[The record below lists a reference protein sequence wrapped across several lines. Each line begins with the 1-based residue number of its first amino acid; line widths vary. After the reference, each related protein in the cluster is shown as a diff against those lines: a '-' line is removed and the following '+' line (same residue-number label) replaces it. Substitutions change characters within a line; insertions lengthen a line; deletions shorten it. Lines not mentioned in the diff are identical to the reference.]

1 LDSAK
6 LKNSKNMTDTKESAR
21 HIRWPKIRS
30 FHAMLKNAKRIDNDL
45 PGEVVYRGKIKLH
58 GQNVGITIQRP
69 LDDDCQ
75 PTVSIQ
81 SRNHVVDNCT
91 LAGEVVFPDN
101 VSFFTDLWGYFVS
114 QFKQCN
120 SSPDCSQ
127 FTIFGEWCGK
137 GIQKHAA
144 ISTIDEKVFAIFAI
158 DFMGRLMVEP
168 DDITTFL
175 TCNGANIMPPRVH
188 VLPWQTDFV
197 SVDFEDEKK
206 AQAVL
211 DELDELVVECCRCDP
226 WVQETFGISGLGEGL
241 VLYPVSKYSLLD
253 HIECQSLTR
262 PAFGIY
268 GFKAKGE
275 QFRVVENKKSAT
287 VKVPKVVNT
296 IKFVSVVC
304 TEARLEQA
312 VFETGATSI
321 TDTRHVL
328 DWIRNDIQCEC
339 QLEMEESGVTL
350 KTINK
355 ALGRHVCSW
364 FKAYVTKI

>member
-1 LDSAK
+1 
-6 LKNSKNMTDTKESAR
+6 MTDTKKSAH
-21 HIRWPKIRS
+21 HIRWPRIRS
-30 FHAMLKNAKRIDNDL
+30 FHAMFKNAKRIDNDL

-81 SRNHVVDNCT
+81 SRNHIVDNCT

-114 QFKQCN
+114 QSEPN
-120 SSPDCSQ
+120 SVPGCSQ

-158 DFMGRLMVEP
+158 DFLGCLMVEP

-175 TCNGANIMPPRVH
+175 TCNGANVMPPRVY
-188 VLPWQTDFV
+188 VLPWQTDFM
-197 SVDFEDEKK
+197 SVDFDDEKK
-206 AQAVL
+206 TQVVL
-211 DELDELVVECCRCDP
+211 DELDESVVECCRCDP

-241 VLYPVSKYSLLD
+241 VLYPVSKYSTGRQYLER
-253 HIECQSLTR
+253 HV
-262 PAFGIY
+262 FGVY

-275 QFRVVENKKSAT
+275 QFRVVENRKSAT
-287 VKVPKVVNT
+287 VKVPKVVDT
-296 IKFVSVVC
+296 MKFVDVVC

-312 VFETGATSI
+312 VSETGATCM

-339 QLEMEESGVTL
+339 QLEMEESGVTI
-350 KTINK
+350 KTINRS
-355 ALGRHVCSW
+355 LGRRVCSW
-364 FKAYVTKI
+364 FRAYVTKI